1 MSKKTPR
8 VHLGHLQTAVMHILW
23 QRRSATLGEIRAA
36 LQRDKPVATTTVAT
50 VLTRLEQAGYIEH
63 REGERS
69 RIYAAKIGHADFQ
82 RTQTQSLVDRLFGG
96 RAAELVAH
104 LVRESEIDDEELAT
118 LRKLI
123 RKREASS

>member
-1 MSKKTPR
+1 
-8 VHLGHLQTAVMHILW
+8 
-23 QRRSATLGEIRAA
+23 
-36 LQRDKPVATTTVAT
+36 VATTTVAT
-50 VLTRLEQAGYIEH
+50 VLTRLEGAGYIEH
-63 REGERS
+63 REGDRS
-69 RIYAAKIGHADFQ
+69 RIYAPKIGQADFQ

-104 LVRESEIDDEELAT
+104 LVRESEIDNEELAT